1 MVIMDLK
8 VNNFFIKMINRHAN
22 IFGQSQNRIFKL
34 QEIKKKNYS
43 KLSKTCLNSIDRTRK
58 H

>member
-1 MVIMDLK
+1 MDLK